1 MVLMM
6 VTGDFL
12 AMSSSTDNVRPSPRP
27 NIWRIRNLTIAGIV
41 LGIVDL
47 LFCVACLATAKFA
60 LGFDTG
66 MLRTVAVV
74 TLVFSGQAVFY
85 VAREREHLWSS
96 VPGKWLILSSMVD
109 LTFISILAIN
119 GVLMDAVPLVVIL
132 GLLGAAAVLA
142 LVLDSVKQV
151 LFHRLTVA

>member
-1 MVLMM
+1 
-6 VTGDFL
+6 
-12 AMSSSTDNVRPSPRP
+12 
-27 NIWRIRNLTIAGIV
+27 
-41 LGIVDL
+41 
-47 LFCVACLATAKFA
+47 
-60 LGFDTG
+60 
-66 MLRTVAVV
+66 V

-119 GVLMDAVPLVVIL
+119 GVLMDAVPFVVIF

-142 LVLDSVKQV
+142 VVLDSVKQV